1 MSKLNKVCVNID
13 QTDPAKGGF
22 TDTEKAQARANIGAG
37 TGVGNSDIT
46 RYDLS
51 GNDHPVEELN
61 IYQKSIGNAEFKDGA
76 TNLGSTVPTPS
87 MATDEGKVPV
97 AYYRDGRGYFLL
109 EKYKD
114 DRLPDSDSSNVG
126 QVLTV
131 DSHGVASWE
140 LPESEIPATGTNYQ
154 VLTIYNDEPQWQ
166 WAYQPL
172 AGYNVTQRVNQAQ
185 TWRPYFDCN
194 YAVKFNYNS
203 YPTMYSDTNSH
214 ETEFNMANGQ
224 LRCKITYASKA
235 TVTDY
240 NSIRFQFKTNSGR
253 DLVITGTYHDHMA
266 NTTPD
271 SVNVCGYTAS
281 TDTYVGLYCKPV
293 NDYIG
298 FTQFAEST
306 DFCETIELNI
316 SWVNTKN
323 FRMEDRVVIK
333 RMHDYT
339 NAFGDG
345 LTLYEYYGT
354 LTNSSV

>member
-13 QTDPAKGGF
+13 QTDPANGGF
-22 TDTEKAQARANIGAG
+22 TDTEKAQARANIGATGASDLPNIKHVAMNG
-37 TGVGNSDIT
+37 TETDVSLLKFTMKSVDTAQIYADGNI
-46 RYDLS
+46 
-51 GNDHPVEELN
+51 
-61 IYQKSIGNAEFKDGA
+61 
-76 TNLGSTVPTPS
+76 GSTVPMPTLN
-87 MATDEGKVPV
+87 AHEGKVPV

-109 EKYKD
+109 ENYKD
-114 DRLPDSDSSNVG
+114 SRLPDSNSTQAG

-140 LPESEIPATGTNYQ
+140 LPETEIPATGTNSQ
-154 VLTIYNDEPQWQ
+154 VLTIYNNEPRWE

-172 AGYNVTQRVNQAQ
+172 AGYNVTQRANQSQ
-185 TWRPYFDCN
+185 SWRPYFDVN
-194 YAVKFNYNS
+194 YMVKFNYNS

-271 SVNVCGYTAS
+271 SVNVCGFTAS

-298 FTQFAEST
+298 FAQFAEST

>member
-1 MSKLNKVCVNID
+1 MAKLNKLCVNID
-13 QTDPAKGGF
+13 QTDPDNGGF
-22 TDTEKAQARANIGAG
+22 TDSEKAQARANIGA
-37 TGVGNSDIT
+37 TGASDLPAIKQISMGGVSSDI
-46 RYDLS
+46 S
-51 GNDHPVEELN
+51 ELEFR
-61 IYQKSIGNAEFKDGA
+61 QKSIDSYQIYGNNAM
-76 TNLGSTVPTPS
+76 GSTVPTP
-87 MATDEGKVPV
+87 MMNTAEGKVPV
-97 AYYRDGRGYFLL
+97 AYYRDGRGYYLL

-114 DRLPDSDSSNVG
+114 ERFPDSDSTNAG

-140 LPESEIPATGTNYQ
+140 LPKSEIPATGTNYQ
-154 VLTIYNDEPQWQ
+154 VLTIYNNEPQWQ
-166 WAYQPL
+166 WAYQP
-172 AGYNVTQRVNQAQ
+172 AVGYNLTQRANQV
-185 TWRPYFDCN
+185 TPWRPYYDCN

-203 YPTMYSDTNSH
+203 YPMMYSDTSSH

-224 LRCKITYASKA
+224 LRCKITYASK
-235 TVTDY
+235 TSVTDY
-240 NSIRFQFKTNSGR
+240 NSVRFQFKCNSGR

-266 NTTPD
+266 NSTPD
-271 SVNVCGYTAS
+271 SVNVYGMTPS
-281 TDTYVGLYCKPV
+281 TDTYVGLYCKPL

-298 FTQFAEST
+298 LTKYSEST

-316 SWVNTKN
+316 SWINTKN
-323 FRMEDRVVIK
+323 FRMEDRIVIK

>member
-13 QTDPAKGGF
+13 QTDPNNGGF
-22 TDTEKAQARANIGAG
+22 TDSEKAQARANIGA
-37 TGVGNSDIT
+37 TGASD
-46 RYDLS
+46 L
-51 GNDHPVEELN
+51 PVIKHLTMGGVSSTIDELEFR
-61 IYQKSIGNAEFKDGA
+61 QKSVGSYQIYGNNAM
-76 TNLGSTVPTPS
+76 GSTVPTPS
-87 MATDEGKVPV
+87 LNTEEGKVPV

-172 AGYNVTQRVNQAQ
+172 AGYNVTQRANQSQ
-185 TWRPYFDCN
+185 TWRPYFDAN
-194 YAVKFNYNS
+194 YMVKFNYNS

-271 SVNVCGYTAS
+271 SVNVYGFTAS

-298 FTQFAEST
+298 FAQFAEST

-354 LTNSSV
+354 LTNTSV